1 MNVPN
6 LLYQAAERWPNH
18 PAIHDEHGSMSYAEL
33 AVLVKNTT
41 ENLKALGIAPGMGV
55 GVMGK
60 NSRYFVAACF
70 AVMDCGAVVMP
81 VSNQMKADEVNEAI
95 QTARLHAIMDDQSSV
110 TPFENAV
117 GLVNFPH
124 QEWRLFF
131 NPNADLL
138 KPFAPHANHPAL
150 IRFTSGTTGTS
161 KGVILSHEG
170 IAERTEAANKVLQL
184 GPHDAVTWILSMA
197 YHFVVSIILY
207 LRYGSAIVICENF
220 LADNIIE
227 LTNRYRATLI
237 YSSPMHIRLLASDQS
252 GRQMPT
258 LRRVVSTSTAI
269 SKAQC
274 EAFQQ
279 RFGLPVS
286 QAYGIIEVGLP
297 IINFEKSA
305 EFPDAVGY
313 ALPDYQVEMLDDEGK
328 ILPPGETGHLAMRG
342 PGMLDA
348 YLEPP
353 RRREEILKNGWFYTG
368 DLASKRPDGLIRIEG
383 RKKSMIN
390 VSGNKVFPEEVEAVL
405 NQHPAVQLCRVS
417 GFMHR
422 FLGECVQ
429 AEVVL
434 KNEVVRPDIEELLS
448 FCRKRLST
456 YKIPQKV
463 EFVASLPLTDS
474 GKLIRR

>member
-1 MNVPN
+1 MKVPN
-6 LLYQAAERWPNH
+6 LLYQAAQRWPDN
-18 PAIHDEHGSMSYAEL
+18 PAIYDEYGTMTYAEL
-33 AVLVKNTT
+33 RTLVKKTADD
-41 ENLKALGIAPGMGV
+41 LKGLGIGPGLGV

-60 NSRYFVAACF
+60 NSRYFIAACF

-81 VSNQMKADEVNEAI
+81 VSNQMKADEVDEVVR
-95 QTARLHAIMDDQSSV
+95 TARLHAIMDDRSSV
-110 TPFENAV
+110 APFENAA
-117 GLVNFPH
+117 GLLKFPH

-131 NPNADLL
+131 NPDADRN

-184 GPHDAVTWILSMA
+184 GPGDTVTWILSMA

-220 LADNIIE
+220 LADTIIE
-227 LTNRYRATLI
+227 ETNRHKATFL
-237 YSSPMHIRLLASDQS
+237 YGSPMHIRLLASDQS
-252 GRQMPT
+252 GREMPS
-258 LRRVVSTSTAI
+258 LNRVVSTSTAI

-274 EAFQQ
+274 EAFQK

-297 IINFEKSA
+297 IINFEKSE

-313 ALPDYQVEMLDDEGK
+313 ALPDYQVEMLDDDGN
-328 ILPPGETGHLAMRG
+328 ILPPGQTGHLAMRG

-353 RRREEILKNGWFYTG
+353 RCREEILKNGWFYTG

-405 NQHPAVQLCRVS
+405 SQHPAVQLCRVS

-434 KNEVVRPDIEELLS
+434 HKEVEKPDVEELLT

-463 EFVASLPLTDS
+463 EFVDALPLTDS
-474 GKLIRR
+474 GKLLRH

>member
-6 LLYQAAERWPNH
+6 LLYQAAERWPGN
-18 PAIHDEHGSMSYAEL
+18 PAIHDEHGTMTYAEL
-33 AVLVKNTT
+33 AVLVKKTK
-41 ENLKALGIAPGMGV
+41 ENLKSLGIAPGMGV

-81 VSNQMKADEVNEAI
+81 VSNQMKADEVDDAV
-95 QTARLHAIMDDQSSV
+95 QTARLHAILDDQSSV
-110 TPFENAV
+110 VPNGEAV
-117 GLVNFPH
+117 GTVEFP
-124 QEWRLFF
+124 QQPWRLFF
-131 NPNADLL
+131 NPNTDKA
-138 KPFAPHANHPAL
+138 KPFAPHAKHPAL

-184 GPHDAVTWILSMA
+184 GPGDAVTWILSMA

-227 LTNRYRATLI
+227 LTNRHRATLI
-237 YSSPMHIRLLASDQS
+237 YGSPMHIRLLASDQS
-252 GRQMPT
+252 GRQMPS
-258 LRRVVSTSTAI
+258 LKRVISTSTAI

-297 IINFEKSA
+297 IINVEKSG

-313 ALPDYQVEMLDDEGK
+313 ALPDYQVEMLDDEGN

-342 PGMLDA
+342 PGMLEA

-353 RRREEILKNGWFYTG
+353 RCQEEILKNGWFYTG

-405 NQHPAVQLCRVS
+405 SQHPAVQLCRAS

-429 AEVVL
+429 AEIVL
-434 KNEVVRPDIEELLS
+434 KNDAERPDVEALLS
-448 FCRKRLST
+448 FCRQRLST

-463 EFVASLPLTDS
+463 EFVESLPMTDS
-474 GKLIRR
+474 GKLIRH